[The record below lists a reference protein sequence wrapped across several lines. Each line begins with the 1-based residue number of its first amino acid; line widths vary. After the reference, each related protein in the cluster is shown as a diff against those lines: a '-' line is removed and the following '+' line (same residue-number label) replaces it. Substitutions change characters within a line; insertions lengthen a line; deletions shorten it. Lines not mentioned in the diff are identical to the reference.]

1 MDLELLMPGGS
12 LEKTKIAFQYGADAV
27 YVGVPMLSLRARENQ
42 FNLEDLKEATEHA
55 HSLGKKIYY
64 TVNIFPHNIKI
75 GLLEKVLKKM
85 AALKPDAF
93 IMADPGVIMFARKH
107 APEIPIHLS
116 VQANNVNWAS
126 AQFWHK
132 QGVERVIVSR
142 ELSMMEMKQIKAQ
155 NPDLEIEAFVH
166 GAICMAY
173 SGRCLLSNYFSY
185 RDANQGTCAHSCRWQ
200 YKVHEA
206 KPASGVY
213 SPEHYEEIEGQFM
226 LEEIKRPGEYLL
238 VDEDESGTYIMN
250 ARDLC
255 AIEYMDNLVD
265 SGVISFKV
273 EGRSK
278 SIYYAASVAK
288 AYRKALDDLQAG
300 KPFDKSLLDDL
311 AKTANRGFI
320 PGFLVENPKEAAQ
333 YYEKNV
339 PYQTHVFSGVV
350 REDASVSRELFEE
363 KLGPD
368 YVAEVLK
375 EGEYVYIVE
384 VRNKIEDKTEIEIMT
399 PTDEYELTVD
409 GLWKYPGKKH
419 RDKKVAKVDTVH
431 GGNGFAF
438 IKLPIANLPVNSML
452 RQKAELTNHSRNH
465 ASISAEVLEDA
476 PASILEAVAPTAKKS
491 CCGGGCHS

>member
-1 MDLELLMPGGS
+1 MELELLMPGGS

-42 FNLEDLKEATEHA
+42 FNWDDLKEATDHA

-75 GLLEKVLKKM
+75 GLLEKALKKM
-85 AALKPDAF
+85 AELKPDAF
-93 IMADPGVIMFARKH
+93 IMADPGVIMFAREH

-126 AQFWHK
+126 AKFWHG

-142 ELSMMEMKQIKAQ
+142 ELSLTEMKQIKAH

-206 KPASGVY
+206 KPSSGVY
-213 SPEHYEEIEGQFM
+213 SPDHYEEIEGQYM

-238 VDEDESGTYIMN
+238 VDEDEYGTYIMN
-250 ARDLC
+250 SRDLC

-265 SGVISFKV
+265 AGVISFKV

-278 SIYYAASVAK
+278 SVYYAASVAK
-288 AYRKALDDLQAG
+288 AYRKALDDLAAG
-300 KPFDKSLLDDL
+300 KPFDKTLIDDL

-350 REDASVSRELFEE
+350 REDAETSRKKFEE
-363 KLGPD
+363 RTGEKLADGEFI
-368 YVAEVLK
+368 YV
-375 EGEYVYIVE
+375 VE
-384 VRNKIEDKTEIEIMT
+384 VRNRLEDKTEVEIMT
-399 PTDEYELTVD
+399 PADEFIFDID
-409 GLWKYPGKKH
+409 GMWKYPGKRH
-419 RDKKVAKVDTVH
+419 RDKKVRKVETVH
-431 GGNGFAF
+431 GGDGLAF
-438 IKLPIANLPVNSML
+438 IKLPVADLPVNSML
-452 RQKAELTNHSRNH
+452 RQRIELTNHGETGS
-465 ASISAEVLEDA
+465 E
-476 PASILEAVAPTAKKS
+476 
-491 CCGGGCHS
+491 CCGGGCHG